1 MEKSIKNKKCKKK
14 LKKVLTKLFED
25 GIVILVLKKRSKI
38 KKVAPTQSLKMNFEN

>member
-25 GIVILVLKKRSKI
+25 GIVILVLKERAKTKENNF
-38 KKVAPTQSLKMNFEN
+38 KK